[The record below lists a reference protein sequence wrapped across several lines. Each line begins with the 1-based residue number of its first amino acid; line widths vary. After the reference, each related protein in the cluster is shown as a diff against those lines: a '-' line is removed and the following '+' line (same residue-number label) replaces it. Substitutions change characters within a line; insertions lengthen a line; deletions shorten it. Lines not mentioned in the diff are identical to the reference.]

1 MSYLELK
8 NITKKYE
15 DLIALNDFSF
25 SVEKNEFA
33 VLFGSSAA
41 GKTTT
46 LRCIAGLEK
55 VQDGQVW
62 FNEKNFTNEPIQG
75 REMAMVFQTFALYPH
90 LTTEDNLAYPLVKK
104 KIDKSEIK
112 KRIAEI
118 SDMLRITHALKRKPD
133 TLSGGEQQRLAI
145 GRALIQQPKLL
156 LLDEPLANLDAKL
169 RHDTRAELKRLQRD
183 LNMTM
188 VYATPDQLE
197 ALTMG
202 DNITIIK
209 NGKLIQKG
217 SPDKLYE
224 SPDNVYVGKMIGSP
238 EMNIMKAKINNQN
251 IELPFGE
258 ISLANQIKIDQNF
271 ISTDLMFG
279 IRPNDIN
286 VSSDGNNFNAKIFLK
301 EPLGDVTILDLIIGQ
316 TKLKMILPEEEAIN
330 YNTGQNINVS
340 FNTNNSYL
348 FSSETGVS
356 AITN

>member
-15 DLIALNDFSF
+15 DLVALDDFSF